1 MAIVRWEPLRELT
14 TLQNEMNRLFG
25 TVFDTPAQAS
35 NGGTLRRWMPAM
47 DLVETGDHFVL
58 RADLPGLSE
67 ENVNIEVEDRVLTI
81 SGERQAEHEASKEG
95 YHRVERAFGSFSR
108 SLTLPEGVDAESVSA
123 SFDRGVLEVRIPK
136 PEQPKPRKISIGVGS
151 APKTIEGEATDKP
164 AE

>member
-1 MAIVRWEPLRELT
+1 MAIVRWEPLREFS
-14 TLQNEMNRLFG
+14 TLQNEMNRLFN
-25 TVFDTPAQAS
+25 TVFDAPTAGG

-67 ENVNIEVEDRVLTI
+67 EDVNIEVEDRVLTI
-81 SGERQAEHEASKEG
+81 SGERKAEHETTKEG
-95 YHRVERAFGSFSR
+95 YHRVERAFGAFSR
-108 SLTLPEGVDAESVSA
+108 SLTLPDGINAEAVSA